1 MWSEQVR
8 GLRVGMDKGSF
19 LGLWGDVQQ
28 TGTLQTT
35 KHAELPT
42 GALSTAGPAPAAAT
56 RVQLCRAGASP
67 GEAGL
72 VTHRKW

>member
-8 GLRVGMDKGSF
+8 GLRVGVDKGSF
-19 LGLWGDVQQ
+19 LGLWRDVHQ

-35 KHAELPT
+35 KHPELPT
-42 GALSTAGPAPAAAT
+42 GALSAAGPAPAAAT
-56 RVQLCRAGASP
+56 GGQLCRAGASP

-72 VTHRKW
+72 VAHRKW